1 MFTLILIF
9 VTAVMLGALLYPETP
24 HSTLK
29 EYCNL
34 ECKENKIRDYSI
46 CC

>member
-1 MFTLILIF
+1 MFTLILIIIAA
-9 VTAVMLGALLYPETP
+9 VTLGALLYPETP

-34 ECKENKIRDYSI
+34 ECKENKIRDHSI